1 MGEMNA
7 RGEAPRDVDHV
18 IVGARAK
25 GPSAKCDAVRQRRH
39 RIEQRR
45 IVRLRG
51 HHARQSEKRERRII
65 GVKADP
71 HTAFFCRRGCL
82 FQEGDQVRP
91 QIGSGQPVI
100 IGDRGTDA
108 LAAM

>member
-1 MGEMNA
+1 M
-7 RGEAPRDVDHV
+7 
-18 IVGARAK
+18 
-25 GPSAKCDAVRQRRH
+25 
-39 RIEQRR
+39 
-45 IVRLRG
+45 
-51 HHARQSEKRERRII
+51 
-65 GVKADP
+65 KADP
-71 HTAFFCRRGCL
+71 HAAFFCRRGCL